1 MVADI
6 WNREKQN
13 VNALK
18 IARRGE
24 LLYDKFVGFV
34 NDLDELGK
42 ALGKATD
49 KYDSALGKLK
59 TGRGN
64 LIAQA
69 EILRGMGLNPSKT
82 LHDKHLHDTELSD
95 AGRPNVNDDSKA
107 KAHQKTKPQED

>member
-82 LHDKHLHDTELSD
+82 LPDKHLDRKSTRLNSSHVRTSYAVFCL
-95 AGRPNVNDDSKA
+95 K
-107 KAHQKTKPQED
+107 

>member
-69 EILRGMGLNPSKT
+69 ESLRGMGLNPSKT
-82 LHDKHLHDTELSD
+82 LPDKHLPDTELSD
-95 AGRPNVNDDSKA
+95 DGLRSEERRVGK
-107 KAHQKTKPQED
+107 EC